1 MLEKGNLLFMEVM
14 NSLQNMVSR
23 FSHSKQTVNLIG
35 LTKDLSDIE
44 DMLKQ
49 EKSDFE
55 ASVIFI

>member
-23 FSHSKQTVNLIG
+23 FSHSKQTVNLMG